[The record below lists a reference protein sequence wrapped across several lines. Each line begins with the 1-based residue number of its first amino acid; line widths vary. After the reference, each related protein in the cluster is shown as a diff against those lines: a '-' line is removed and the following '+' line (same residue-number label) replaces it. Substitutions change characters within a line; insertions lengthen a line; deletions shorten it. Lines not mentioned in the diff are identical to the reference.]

1 MVKSSKKALAV
12 LLAVACLI
20 TFMPA
25 MASQSFAAKKLTV
38 KPAKKTIY
46 VKKSVT
52 LKANQKVKWSAS
64 KSSLKVVKL
73 TSKKAKSVK
82 VTGKKAGKA
91 VVTAKVG
98 KQTKKVTITV
108 KKAKKVVKKTDV
120 TAVAVTADN
129 SKVAVNKVVTIG
141 EVLRAN
147 VTPEDATVTY
157 QWLADG
163 TPIEGATKASFTVG
177 AAQTGKAIS
186 VKVTGTGNFD
196 KEVTSEATA
205 KVAASKLTSVT
216 VKGSDNKPVTN
227 ATKVVVGDTLT
238 AEAKGTYVDNTG
250 APQDI
255 DLSDAVT
262 YQWFRGAVAADKAI
276 AGATSKTYKVAD
288 ADAGYNLIVVATPQN
303 GVNGYAVNSA
313 AVAVSDTANATLS
326 IKATNG
332 KLQAVVK
339 DKKGAEKELT
349 DDYKF
354 QWAKST
360 DGKAYTAL
368 TGEISKELSTDLT
381 ADNYY
386 QVTVTKTAAGVVLAS
401 KVATIQYTGKFLA
414 PVATDDT
421 TAGAKV
427 INNTAKLAIPARN
440 TYITGDVLE
449 VTGVKNTAGKDLTY
463 GTDYTVSWYRTAS
476 ETTTLN
482 PVTAVALGTSQTYAL
497 ASSDA
502 NAKVWAVVTGAG
514 AYAGQT
520 QTAKAVATDATA
532 NTALTLAYDGEK
544 LTVKSGDTVVT
555 NATIVPITAPDGA
568 FDKDLKRVTTGDHAV
583 NEVALQGTS
592 LYVVTKDA
600 NHAVTARSNKITFD
614 GAGHATA
621 SPLTAAD
628 IQAHE

>member
-46 VKKSVT
+46 VKKSIT

-205 KVAASKLTSVT
+205 KVAASKLTDVT
-216 VKGSDNKPVTN
+216 VKGSDNKTA
-227 ATKVVVGDTLT
+227 ATAVVGDTLT
-238 AEAKGTYVDNTG
+238 AEAEGTYVDNTG
-250 APQDI
+250 ASQTI

-303 GVNGYAVNSA
+303 GVNGYAVNSN

-326 IKATNG
+326 IKADSNG
-332 KLQAVVK
+332 LHAVVK
-339 DKKGAEKELT
+339 DKKGVEDTTLAGYE
-349 DDYKF
+349 F

-360 DGKAYTAL
+360 DGKAYTAVSGKTDKVL
-368 TGEISKELSTDLT
+368 NTNDLT

-401 KVATIQYTGKFLA
+401 KVATIQYTGKFLK
-414 PVATDDT
+414 
-421 TAGAKV
+421 AGAAV
-427 INNTAKLAIPARN
+427 RNNTSALAIPART
-440 TYITGDVLE
+440 TYIAGDVLE
-449 VTGVKNTAGKDLTY
+449 VTGVKNTADKDLTY

-476 ETTTLN
+476 ATTGTDFN

-520 QTAKAVATDATA
+520 QTVEAVTTGATA

-555 NATIVPITAPDGA
+555 NATIVRITAPDGA
-568 FDKDLKRVTTGDHAV
+568 FDGTLKRVTTV
-583 NEVALQGTS
+583 NEAALQGTS
-592 LYVVTKDA
+592 LYVVTKKD
-600 NHAVTARSNKITFD
+600 NAVTARSNKITFD
-614 GAGHATA
+614 GAGHATT

-628 IQAHE
+628 IQTQE

>member
-1 MVKSSKKALAV
+1 
-12 LLAVACLI
+12 
-20 TFMPA
+20 
-25 MASQSFAAKKLTV
+25 
-38 KPAKKTIY
+38 
-46 VKKSVT
+46 
-52 LKANQKVKWSAS
+52 
-64 KSSLKVVKL
+64 
-73 TSKKAKSVK
+73 
-82 VTGKKAGKA
+82 
-91 VVTAKVG
+91 VTAKVG

-205 KVAASKLTSVT
+205 KVAASKLTGVT
-216 VKGSDNKPVTN
+216 VKGSDNKL
-227 ATKVVVGDTLT
+227 ATTAVVGDTLT

-250 APQDI
+250 VSQDI

-326 IKATNG
+326 IKADNTG
-332 KLQAVVK
+332 LHAVVK
-339 DKKGAEKELT
+339 DKKGVEDTTLT
-349 DDYKF
+349 GYEF

-360 DGKAYTAL
+360 DGKAYTAVSSA
-368 TGEISKELSTDLT
+368 TSKDFSTDLT

-401 KVATIQYTGKFLA
+401 KVATIQYTGKFLK
-414 PVATDDT
+414 
-421 TAGAKV
+421 AGAEV
-427 INNTAKLAIPARN
+427 RNNTSALAIPTRN
-440 TYITGDVLE
+440 TNITGDVLE
-449 VTGVKNTAGKDLTY
+449 VTGVKNTADKDLTY

-520 QTAKAVATDATA
+520 QTVESVPTNATA

-555 NATIVPITAPDGA
+555 DATIVSITAPADA
-568 FDKDLKRVTTGDHAV
+568 FNGLNRNKTV
-583 NEVALQGTS
+583 NEAALQGTS
-592 LYVVTKDA
+592 LYVVTKKDQ
-600 NHAVTARSNKITFD
+600 AVTARSNKITFD

-628 IQAHE
+628 IQNAE

>member
-46 VKKSVT
+46 VKKSFT

-108 KKAKKVVKKTDV
+108 KKAKAAVKKTAV

-216 VKGSDNKPVTN
+216 VKGSDNKF
-227 ATKVVVGDTLT
+227 ATTAVVGDTLT
-238 AEAKGTYVDNTG
+238 AEAEGTYVDNNG

-288 ADAGYNLIVVATPQN
+288 ADAGYSLIVVATPQT
-303 GVNGYAVNSA
+303 GVNGYAVTSS

-326 IKATNG
+326 IKADSTG
-332 KLQAVVK
+332 LHAVVK
-339 DKKGAEKELT
+339 NKKGVEDTALSGYT
-349 DDYKF
+349 F

-360 DGKAYTAL
+360 DGKAYTAIANAATKDL
-368 TGEISKELSTDLT
+368 ATANLT

-386 QVTVTKTAAGVVLAS
+386 QVTVTKAADGVVLAS

-414 PVATDDT
+414 
-421 TAGAKV
+421 AGAKV
-427 INNTAKLAIPARN
+427 TNNTAKLAIPTRETN
-440 TYITGDVLE
+440 ITGDVLE
-449 VTGVKNTAGKDLTY
+449 VTGVKNTANKDLTY
-463 GTDYTVSWYRTAS
+463 GTDYTVSWYRTA
-476 ETTTLN
+476 TTTTTTAAFN

-502 NAKVWAVVTGAG
+502 NANVWAVVTGAG

-520 QTAKAVATDATA
+520 QTVVNPVTTGATA
-532 NTALTLAYDGEK
+532 NTALTLTYDGEK
-544 LTVKSGDTVVT
+544 LTVKDGDNAATG
-555 NATIVPITAPDGA
+555 ATIVAITAPSGA
-568 FDKDLKRVTTGDHAV
+568 FDATLNRVKMVDEA
-583 NEVALQGTS
+583 ALQGTS
-592 LYVVTKDA
+592 LYVVTKE
-600 NHAVTARSNKITFD
+600 NGAVTARSNKITFD
-614 GAGHATA
+614 GAGHATT